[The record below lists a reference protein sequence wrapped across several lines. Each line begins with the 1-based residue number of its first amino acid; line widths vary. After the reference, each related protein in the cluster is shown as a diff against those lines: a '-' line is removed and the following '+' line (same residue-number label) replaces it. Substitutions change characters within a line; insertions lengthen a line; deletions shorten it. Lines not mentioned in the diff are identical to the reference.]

1 MTVRPGDLHPG
12 SGNRTAAGRAR
23 RRALA
28 RLGALVLAVTVSDL
42 ARAVAILAV
51 RVWPAAD
58 YTRVT
63 IESDAPL
70 TARQFL
76 TPEGPPR
83 LVIDIDGLELD
94 GALRELVGKVK
105 PDDPFIAGVRPRR

>member
-1 MTVRPGDLHPG
+1 MG
-12 SGNRTAAGRAR
+12 
-23 RRALA
+23 ALA
-28 RLGALVLAVTVSDL
+28 LLVTLSDL
-42 ARAVAILAV
+42 ARAVALLAV

-63 IESDAPL
+63 LESDAPL
-70 TARQFL
+70 VARQFL

-94 GALRELVGKVK
+94 SALRELVGKVR
-105 PDDPFIAGVRPRR
+105 PDDPFIAGCA